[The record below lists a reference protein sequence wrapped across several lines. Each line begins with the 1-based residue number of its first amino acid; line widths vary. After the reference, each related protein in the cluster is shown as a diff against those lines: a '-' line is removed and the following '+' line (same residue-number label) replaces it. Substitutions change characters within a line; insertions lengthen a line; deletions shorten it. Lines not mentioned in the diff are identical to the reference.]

1 MGERK
6 LPLPFRFGADPRRNI
21 AFGDYEGNITF
32 LDPATGTPVART
44 KLSGAVTTPAA
55 QYGYGAVF
63 QTVEGDVAYVVEGA
77 DSE

>member
-1 MGERK
+1 MLSATTR
-6 LPLPFRFGADPRRNI
+6 
-21 AFGDYEGNITF
+21 F